1 MFFGH
6 NNGPQWRSRVDA
18 RKALLRGSQPD
29 DTITFS
35 QMSAALGVD
44 IPDASD
50 GPLQT
55 ALKELQREGIAF
67 VSVKGEG
74 YKRLAPQGVVMH
86 KALDFVRRAGRLGR
100 RGLRM
105 SRAVPDTALTQQE
118 RATKWGQ
125 EAALSAMTRVS
136 HGNSLRAA
144 TEKQASKS
152 ALQEEMERLASVAA
166 T

>member
-18 RKALLRGSQPD
+18 RKAFLRASQPD

-55 ALKELQREGIAF
+55 AIKELQREGIAF
-67 VSVKGEG
+67 VSLKGEG
-74 YKRLAPQGVVMH
+74 YKRLAPAAVVTH

-105 SRAVPDTALTQQE
+105 SRAVPDAALTQQE
-118 RATKWGQ
+118 RQMKWGY
-125 EAALSAMTRVS
+125 ETALAETARAS

-144 TEKQASKS
+144 VEKQASKS